1 MTHTITYRSSLI
13 VSWQII
19 ICLIFLCVDV
29 SAQTSLDSTYSYTQ
43 LNDNLKNARDVKD
56 IKELAKNY
64 YLLANFEA
72 DINSNQIQAFDYY
85 TRAIEYYRILND
97 DDRINQIKYIIG
109 NRYADAGLY
118 KEAIDQYKELLT
130 FYEENDNLYMRT
142 YLFAKL
148 ADVCHITGDIDHEYE
163 YLNQSIELNKSLRDT
178 SLMIDFM
185 LKKSRNYLTLN
196 ERDSALVMSFKAF
209 KFADKVNDKVRLS
222 KSLYDIAEINLA
234 NGEYDKA
241 LKYYS
246 DAELIIPK
254 KPYSTDRRN
263 IYRELSEVYNSLDR
277 HEEAYQY
284 ALKYAF
290 ANDSIL
296 NQDKVKAEYKL
307 ALRFETNEKKKDI
320 ANLEQEKIKEQEIN
334 EQQSRALYFLSAG
347 LAMLLAL
354 VYYIIRF
361 YTTRIRAEKI
371 ITQQEKE
378 LRMRKIKTLEDDVKM
393 KGMQSMITGQ
403 EMERERIAQD
413 LHDSLGGLL
422 STVKLQFDSVQA
434 KNEDIKDLKEY
445 QNANKLLDSAVEEV
459 RSISRNLQPGALA
472 ELGLVPALKDLINN
486 FDGEH
491 YPDVDLQV
499 YDIPEK
505 MDSIIELSVFRVI
518 QELMYNSI
526 KHAKAS
532 EILIQINKENNEL
545 VIQFEDDGV
554 GFDINNLTHKGMGLE
569 NIKSRI
575 DFLKGTISFDSSEGE
590 GLSVLIHLEFK
601 SK

>member
-1 MTHTITYRSSLI
+1 MTLTHTYRSPQSHIIQLSFWLIAICTSL
-13 VSWQII
+13 
-19 ICLIFLCVDV
+19 
-29 SAQTSLDSTYSYTQ
+29 SAQTSLDSTYNYTQ
-43 LNDNLKNARDVKD
+43 LNENLKKARDEKD
-56 IKELAKNY
+56 INELAINY

-72 DINSNQIQAFDYY
+72 EINANQIQAFDYY
-85 TRAIEYYRILND
+85 TRAIEYYRILDNKVK
-97 DDRINQIKYIIG
+97 INEIKYVIG

-118 KEAIDQYKELLT
+118 KEAVDQYEELLEI
-130 FYEENDNLYMRT
+130 YEKNDNLYMRT

-148 ADVCHITGDIDHEYE
+148 ADVYHITGDIDQEYE
-163 YLNQSIELNKSLRDT
+163 YLKQSIELNKTLRDT

-185 LKKSRNYLTLN
+185 LKKSRNYVSLN
-196 ERDSALVMSFKAF
+196 ERDSALVMSFEAF
-209 KFADKVNDKVRLS
+209 KIADKVNDQLRLS
-222 KSLYDIAEINLA
+222 QSLFEIARINFK
-234 NGEYDKA
+234 NRSYEKA

-254 KPYSTDRRN
+254 KPYSTVRRD
-263 IYRELSEVYNSLDR
+263 IYLQLSEVYDSLDR
-277 HEEAYQY
+277 HEDAYDY

-290 ANDSIL
+290 INDSIL
-296 NQDKVKAEYKL
+296 NHDKVQAEYKL

-320 ANLEQEKIKEQEIN
+320 ANLEQEKEKEKEKN
-334 EQQSRALYFLSAG
+334 KQQSRALYFLSAG

-354 VYYIIRF
+354 VYFIIRF

-378 LRMRKIKTLEDDVKM
+378 IRMRKIKTLEDDVKM
-393 KGMQSMITGQ
+393 KGMQSMIAGQ

-434 KNEDIKDLKEY
+434 KNEEIKNLKEY
-445 QNANKLLDSAVEEV
+445 KNANKLLDSAVEEV

-499 YDIPEK
+499 YDIPK
-505 MDSIIELSVFRVI
+505 KIDNIVALSIFRVI
-518 QELMYNSI
+518 QELLYNSV

-532 EILIQINKENNEL
+532 EILIQVNKEGNEL
-545 VIQFEDDGV
+545 VIQFEDDGI
-554 GFDINNLTHKGMGLE
+554 GFDMENLKHKGMGLE

-575 DFLKGTISFDSSEGE
+575 DFLKGTIAFDSKDGE
-590 GLSVLIHLEFK
+590 GLSVLIHVHYQ
-601 SK
+601 

>member
-1 MTHTITYRSSLI
+1 MTLTQTYRFSQFHYI
-13 VSWQII
+13 HIAIW
-19 ICLIFLCVDV
+19 FLVIYTPLY
-29 SAQTSLDSTYSYTQ
+29 AQTSLDSTYSFNE
-43 LNDNLKNARDVKD
+43 LNDNLKQARDNKD
-56 IKELAKNY
+56 IKELALNY
-64 YLLANFEA
+64 YLIANFEA
-72 DINSNQIQAFDYY
+72 EINNNQIQAFDYY
-85 TRAIEYYRILND
+85 TRAIEYYRILD
-97 DDRINQIKYIIG
+97 DIEKINEIKYIIG

-130 FYEENDNLYMRT
+130 YYEENDNLYMRT

-148 ADVCHITGDIDHEYE
+148 ADVYHITGDIDQEYE
-163 YLNQSIELNKSLRDT
+163 YLNQSIDLNRVLRDT

-185 LKKSRNYLTLN
+185 LKKSRNYITLN
-196 ERDSALVMSFKAF
+196 EIDSALTMSFQAF
-209 KFADKVNDKVRLS
+209 RMADKINDKLRLS
-222 KSLYDIAEINLA
+222 KSLFDIAQINFK
-234 NGEYDKA
+234 NKNYEKA
-241 LKYYS
+241 LKYYT
-246 DAELIIPK
+246 DAENIIPS
-254 KPYSTDRRN
+254 KPYSTDRRD
-263 IYRELSEVYNSLDR
+263 IYLQLSEVYDSLGR
-277 HEEAYQY
+277 HKEAYDY
-284 ALKYAF
+284 ALKYAYI
-290 ANDSIL
+290 NDSIL

-320 ANLEQEKIKEQEIN
+320 ANLEQEKELEQEKN
-334 EQQSRALYFLSAG
+334 KQQSRALYLLSAG

-354 VYYIIRF
+354 VYFIIRF

-378 LRMRKIKTLEDDVKM
+378 IRMRKIKTLEDDVKM

-422 STVKLQFDSVQA
+422 STVKLQFDSVQS
-434 KNEDIKDLKEY
+434 KNEDIKNLKEY

-491 YPDVDLQV
+491 YPDIDLQV

-505 MDSIIELSVFRVI
+505 IDNIVALSVFRVI
-518 QELMYNSI
+518 QELLYNSV
-526 KHAKAS
+526 KHAQAS
-532 EILIQINKENNEL
+532 EILIQVNKENNEL
-545 VIQFEDDGV
+545 VIQFEDDGI
-554 GFDINNLTHKGMGLE
+554 GFDMDNLKHKGMGLE

-575 DFLKGTISFDSSEGE
+575 DFLKGTIVFDSKEGE
-590 GLSVLIHLEFK
+590 GLSVLIHVHYK
-601 SK
+601 

>member
-1 MTHTITYRSSLI
+1 MTHSLTYRIPIATLF
-13 VSWQII
+13 VV
-19 ICLIFLCVDV
+19 FLCAITLYSPV
-29 SAQTSLDSTYSYTQ
+29 SAQTSLDSTYSFTR
-43 LNDNLKNARDVKD
+43 LNENLNNARESKD
-56 IKELAKNY
+56 IKELAVNY

-72 DINSNQIQAFDYY
+72 EINGNQIQAFDYY
-85 TRAIEYYRILND
+85 TRAIEYYRILD
-97 DDRINQIKYIIG
+97 DIEKINEIKYIIG

-118 KEAIDQYKELLT
+118 KEAVDQYEELLT
-130 FYEENDNLYMRT
+130 YYEENDNLYMRT
-142 YLFAKL
+142 YLYAKL
-148 ADVCHITGDIDHEYE
+148 ADVYHITGAIDQEYD
-163 YLNQSIELNKSLRDT
+163 YLNQSIKLNAILRDT

-185 LKKSRNYLTLN
+185 LKKSRNYMTLN
-196 ERDSALVMSFKAF
+196 EKDSALVMSFQAF
-209 KFADKVNDKVRLS
+209 KLADKVNDKLRLS
-222 KSLYDIAEINLA
+222 NSLYDIAQINFQ
-234 NGEYDKA
+234 NGDYNKA
-241 LKYYS
+241 LKYYR
-246 DAELIIPK
+246 DAEKIIPK
-254 KPYSTDRRN
+254 KPYSIERRD
-263 IYRELSEVYNSLDR
+263 IYMKLSEVYDSLDS
-277 HEEAYQY
+277 HKQAYDY

-290 ANDSIL
+290 VNDSIL

-320 ANLEQEKIKEQEIN
+320 ANLEQEKEKEKEKN
-334 EQQSRALYFLSAG
+334 KQQSRALYFLSAG

-354 VYYIIRF
+354 VYFIIRF
-361 YTTRIRAEKI
+361 YTTRIRTEKI

-378 LRMRKIKTLEDDVKM
+378 IRMRKIKTLEDDVKM

-422 STVKLQFDSVQA
+422 STVKLQFDSVQS
-434 KNEDIKDLKEY
+434 KNEEIKNLKEY

-505 MDSIIELSVFRVI
+505 IDNIVALSVFRVI
-518 QELMYNSI
+518 QELLYNSV

-554 GFDINNLTHKGMGLE
+554 GFDMDNLKHKGMGLE

-575 DFLKGTISFDSSEGE
+575 DFLKGTISFDSQEGK
-590 GLSVLIHLEFK
+590 GLSVLIHVHYK
-601 SK
+601 

>member
-1 MTHTITYRSSLI
+1 MTHTCTYRFSPSLFIQI
-13 VSWQII
+13 VFWIL
-19 ICLIFLCVDV
+19 LIYTPL
-29 SAQTSLDSTYSYTQ
+29 SAQTSLDSTYSFTE
-43 LNDNLKNARDVKD
+43 LNENLKLARDNKD
-56 IKELAKNY
+56 IKELAVNY

-72 DINSNQIQAFDYY
+72 EINANQIQAFDYY
-85 TRAIEYYRILND
+85 TRAIEYYRILD
-97 DDRINQIKYIIG
+97 DIEKINEIKYIIG

-118 KEAIDQYKELLT
+118 KEAVDQYEELLT
-130 FYEENDNLYMRT
+130 YYEENDNLYMRT

-148 ADVCHITGDIDHEYE
+148 ADVYHITGNIDQEYE
-163 YLNQSIELNKSLRDT
+163 YLNQSIDLNRELRDT

-185 LKKSRNYLTLN
+185 LKKSRNYMTLN
-196 ERDSALVMSFKAF
+196 EKDSALVMSFQAF
-209 KFADKVNDKVRLS
+209 KMANKVNDKLRLS
-222 KSLYDIAEINLA
+222 NSLFDIAQINFA
-234 NGEYDKA
+234 NRDYKKA
-241 LKYYS
+241 LKYYK

-254 KPYSTDRRN
+254 KPYSTHRRD
-263 IYRELSEVYNSLDR
+263 IYMQLSEVYDSLDR
-277 HEEAYQY
+277 HEDAYDY

-290 ANDSIL
+290 INDSIL

-320 ANLEQEKIKEQEIN
+320 ANLEQEKEKEQEKN
-334 EQQSRALYFLSAG
+334 KQQSRALYFLSAG

-354 VYYIIRF
+354 VYFIIRF

-378 LRMRKIKTLEDDVKM
+378 IRMRKIKTLEDDVKM

-422 STVKLQFDSVQA
+422 STVKLQFDSVQS
-434 KNEDIKDLKEY
+434 KNANIKDLEEY
-445 QNANKLLDSAVEEV
+445 KNANKLLDSAVEEV

-499 YDIPEK
+499 YDIPK
-505 MDSIIELSVFRVI
+505 KIDNIVSLSIFRVI
-518 QELMYNSI
+518 QELLYNSV

-532 EILIQINKENNEL
+532 EILIQVNKENDEL

-554 GFDINNLTHKGMGLE
+554 GFDMDNLKHKGMGLE

-575 DFLKGTISFDSSEGE
+575 DFLKGSILFDSKEGE
-590 GLSVLIHLEFK
+590 GLSVLIHVHYQ
-601 SK
+601 